1 MTFLNVKTLSIA
13 ILVVIL
19 LPSEGSS
26 LEIED
31 PQGLI
36 DGDLFK
42 IEPSKQVH

>member
-1 MTFLNVKTLSIA
+1 MIFFNVKTLSIA
-13 ILVVIL
+13 IFVVIL
-19 LPSEGSS
+19 LPSEGRS

-42 IEPSKQVH
+42 TEPSKQVH